1 MPHHE
6 WNSYKWKEFYDDL
19 LVENGKKFEFG
30 GSGNIYNCVLD
41 ALNTIQARQCA
52 GKAKCTERLFFQWQ
66 NAARETCTK

>member
-41 ALNTIQARQCA
+41 ALNTS
-52 GKAKCTERLFFQWQ
+52 
-66 NAARETCTK
+66 AAMCGESKVYRETFLSMAERGK